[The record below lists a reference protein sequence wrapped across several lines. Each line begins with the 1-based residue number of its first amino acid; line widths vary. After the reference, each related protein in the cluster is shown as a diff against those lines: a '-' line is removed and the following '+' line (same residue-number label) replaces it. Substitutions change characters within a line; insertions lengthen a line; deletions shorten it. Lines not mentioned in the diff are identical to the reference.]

1 MAEGFISDEDVERV
15 RTATDIVTLF
25 SEIVPLTQKGSSYWC
40 VCPFHNDKN
49 PSLKIDP
56 SRQSFHCFGC
66 NASGDV
72 FKFVQLTEDV
82 NFPDAVRKLAD
93 RAHIELT
100 SSGKASVPS
109 SYMAKLK
116 EICRATS
123 EYYHKQ
129 LKRLRSPE
137 ADAARAYLGG
147 RSLGGQVPDR
157 WNLGFAPG
165 RGALVRH
172 LTSLGFSGKEMVDAD
187 VAVLGDDGR
196 VKDRFWNRI
205 MFPIYDVKG
214 DCIAFGGRVVGKG
227 EPKYMNSKET
237 PIFKKSKELFGLDRA
252 KDAIVA
258 SGVAIVMEG
267 YTDVILAHEAGVTNC
282 VATLGTALTIN
293 HIRVLSRFTKQ
304 RIVYLFD
311 GDEAGQKAIERAL
324 QFIDFSMTPEAGRLQ
339 VELYAVTLPDNLDPA
354 DYISAYG
361 ADAFR
366 ERVDEAVPLLE
377 FGIERQLARYD
388 LNRAE
393 GRSAAL
399 AAALQVLA
407 PIKDSILAKDYACQ
421 LAGRL
426 RIREE
431 VALDQLR
438 QVKPKQALPSQSEQN
453 VAPAANVNITA
464 DGDVVVSN
472 RAEVHGESE
481 TLPDYEDSRLRFERE
496 FLSVI
501 ACNPA
506 QARFYAALLSDIAWR
521 APIHK
526 ALASYI
532 SDALIANPN
541 MSVAALTSG
550 ANAVS
555 PLASAILLGGQMV
568 DAEDISSVLTFL
580 LEELSIGDLE
590 DRLARMRSRLS
601 ALQRS
606 GKSES
611 DEANRLFADISAG
624 QKDLLQLRK
633 NHKPLSNG

>member
-1 MAEGFISDEDVERV
+1 MADGFISDDDVERV

-93 RAHIELT
+93 RAHIELAST
-100 SSGKASVPS
+100 GKASVPS

-116 EICRATS
+116 EICRATADF
-123 EYYHKQ
+123 YHKQ
-129 LKRLRSPE
+129 LMRLRSAE

-147 RSLGGQVPDR
+147 RSLGGKVPDR
-157 WNLGFAPG
+157 WSLGFAPG

-187 VAVLGDDGR
+187 VAVLGEDGR

-227 EPKYMNSKET
+227 EPKYLNSKET

-267 YTDVILAHEAGVTNC
+267 YTDVILAHEAGVANC

-377 FGIERQLARYD
+377 FGIERQLSRYD

-399 AAALQVLA
+399 ASALQVLA

-431 VALDQLR
+431 VALEQLR
-438 QVKPKQALPSQSEQN
+438 QVKPKQQLASQDAQA
-453 VAPAANVNITA
+453 APASKVSVTA
-464 DGDVVVSN
+464 DGDVVAQA
-472 RAEVHGESE
+472 RPEVHGETE
-481 TLPDYEDSRLRFERE
+481 ILPDYEDSRLRFERE
-496 FLSVI
+496 FLSVV
-501 ACNPA
+501 ACNPV
-506 QARFYAALLSDIAWR
+506 QARFYAALLPGISWR
-521 APIHK
+521 VGVHK
-526 ALASYI
+526 ALASYLADTLA
-532 SDALIANPN
+532 SNPDI
-541 MSVAALTSG
+541 SVAALASG

-555 PLASAILLGGQMV
+555 PLASAILLGGQMA
-568 DAEDISSVLTFL
+568 DASDIPSVLTFL
-580 LEELSIGDLE
+580 LEELSIGDTE
-590 DRLARMRSRLS
+590 ERLARMRSRLVM
-601 ALQRS
+601 LQRS
-606 GKSES
+606 GKADS
-611 DEANRLFADISAG
+611 DEANALFADISSG

-633 NHKPLSNG
+633 NHKPLVYG